1 MSELSS
7 VARKLVEE
15 AKALNAEIEAFDDP
29 PPRAQIEA
37 LQDALNELQRR
48 LNRIQ
53 VETDTWA
60 EEKEA
65 VYHDIRGD
73 GIGGLGQPLV
83 PS

>member
-1 MSELSS
+1 MSELST

-15 AKALNAEIEAFDDP
+15 AKALNAEIDAFDDP
-29 PPRAQIEA
+29 PSRTQIET

-65 VYHDIRGD
+65 V
-73 GIGGLGQPLV
+73 
-83 PS
+83 

>member
-1 MSELSS
+1 MSELST

-15 AKALNAEIEAFDDP
+15 AKSLKGEIDAFDDP
-29 PPRAQIEA
+29 PSTTQIEA
-37 LQDALNELQRR
+37 LQAALNDLQLR

-65 VYHDIRGD
+65 V
-73 GIGGLGQPLV
+73 
-83 PS
+83 

>member
-1 MSELSS
+1 MTELST

-15 AKALNAEIEAFDDP
+15 AKALNVEIDAFDDP
-29 PPRAQIEA
+29 PSRTQIET

-65 VYHDIRGD
+65 V
-73 GIGGLGQPLV
+73 
-83 PS
+83 

>member
-1 MSELSS
+1 MSELST

-15 AKALNAEIEAFDDP
+15 AKSLNAEIDAFDYP
-29 PPRAQIEA
+29 PSRTQIEA
-37 LQDALNELQRR
+37 LQAALNELQLR

-65 VYHDIRGD
+65 V
-73 GIGGLGQPLV
+73 
-83 PS
+83 

>member
-1 MSELSS
+1 MSELST

-29 PPRAQIEA
+29 PSRAQIEA
-37 LQDALNELQRR
+37 LQEALNELQRR
-48 LNRIQ
+48 LNRVQ

-65 VYHDIRGD
+65 V
-73 GIGGLGQPLV
+73 
-83 PS
+83 

>member
-1 MSELSS
+1 MSELST

-15 AKALNAEIEAFDDP
+15 AKSLNAEIDAFDDP
-29 PPRAQIEA
+29 PSRTQIEA
-37 LQDALNELQRR
+37 LQHTLNELQRR

-65 VYHDIRGD
+65 V
-73 GIGGLGQPLV
+73 
-83 PS
+83 

>member
-1 MSELSS
+1 MSELST

-15 AKALNAEIEAFDDP
+15 AKSLKAAIVASDDP
-29 PPRAQIEA
+29 PSRTQIEA
-37 LQDALNELQRR
+37 LQAALNELQLR

-65 VYHDIRGD
+65 V
-73 GIGGLGQPLV
+73 
-83 PS
+83 

>member
-1 MSELSS
+1 MSELST

-15 AKALNAEIEAFDDP
+15 AKALNAEIDAFDDP
-29 PPRAQIEA
+29 PSRTQIEA
-37 LQDALNELQRR
+37 LQDALNELQHR

-65 VYHDIRGD
+65 V
-73 GIGGLGQPLV
+73 
-83 PS
+83 

>member
-1 MSELSS
+1 MSELST

-15 AKALNAEIEAFDDP
+15 AKAKSLNAEIDAFDDP
-29 PPRAQIEA
+29 PSRTQIKA
-37 LQDALNELQRR
+37 LQAALNELQLR

-65 VYHDIRGD
+65 V
-73 GIGGLGQPLV
+73 
-83 PS
+83 

>member
-1 MSELSS
+1 MSELST

-15 AKALNAEIEAFDDP
+15 AKALNAEIDAFDDP
-29 PPRAQIEA
+29 PSRTQIEA

-65 VYHDIRGD
+65 V
-73 GIGGLGQPLV
+73 
-83 PS
+83 

>member
-1 MSELSS
+1 MSELST

-15 AKALNAEIEAFDDP
+15 AKALNAAIEAFDDP
-29 PPRAQIEA
+29 PSRAQIEA
-37 LQDALNELQRR
+37 LQGALNELQRR

-65 VYHDIRGD
+65 V
-73 GIGGLGQPLV
+73 
-83 PS
+83 

>member
-1 MSELSS
+1 MSELST
-7 VARKLVEE
+7 VAQKLVEE
-15 AKALNAEIEAFDDP
+15 AKALNAEIDAFDDP
-29 PPRAQIEA
+29 PSRPQIAA

-65 VYHDIRGD
+65 V
-73 GIGGLGQPLV
+73 
-83 PS
+83 

>member
-1 MSELSS
+1 MSELST

-15 AKALNAEIEAFDDP
+15 AQSLNAEIDAFDS
-29 PPRAQIEA
+29 RTQIEA
-37 LQDALNELQRR
+37 LQAALNELQLR

-65 VYHDIRGD
+65 V
-73 GIGGLGQPLV
+73 
-83 PS
+83 

>member
-1 MSELSS
+1 MSELST

-15 AKALNAEIEAFDDP
+15 AKALNAEIDAFDDP
-29 PPRAQIEA
+29 PSRTQIET
-37 LQDALNELQRR
+37 LQGALNELQRR

-65 VYHDIRGD
+65 V
-73 GIGGLGQPLV
+73 
-83 PS
+83 